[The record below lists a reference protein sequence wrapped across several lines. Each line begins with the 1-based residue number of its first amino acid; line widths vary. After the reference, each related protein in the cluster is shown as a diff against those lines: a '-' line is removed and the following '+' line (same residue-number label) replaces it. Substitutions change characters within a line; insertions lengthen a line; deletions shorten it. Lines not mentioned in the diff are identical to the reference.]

1 MRWTCRVY
9 FSDADMDGR
18 HADLH
23 GDVRHGNVRHRRHPR
38 WQQHADHHRRRGWLG
53 HHHGDRYRCG
63 RANGYVMQTIMV
75 TIEAA
80 DMTPAAPS
88 NVMATAD
95 DTDPGDL
102 MITVTWTD
110 GENVEAHGVVLF
122 NSDFSEWPYIA
133 RGMNGSH
140 TFSDVDAGSYVA
152 VVVALN
158 ADGTLLTDADGAYL
172 FGPGNSV
179 TIGQ

>member
-1 MRWTCRVY
+1 M
-9 FSDADMDGR
+9 A
-18 HADLH
+18 
-23 GDVRHGNVRHRRHPR
+23 
-38 WQQHADHHRRRGWLG
+38 
-53 HHHGDRYRCG
+53 
-63 RANGYVMQTIMV
+63 
-75 TIEAA
+75 
-80 DMTPAAPS
+80 MT
-88 NVMATAD
+88 D

-110 GENVEAHGVVLF
+110 GMNVEAHGVVLF
-122 NSDFSEWPYIA
+122 NPDFSLTRHIA

-140 TFSDVDAGSYVA
+140 TFSNVDAGSYVA

-172 FGPGNSV
+172 FAPGNSV

>member
-1 MRWTCRVY
+1 MDVPAG
-9 FSDADMDGR
+9 SSMGMDMM
-18 HADLH
+18 HV
-23 GDVRHGNVRHRRHPR
+23 DV
-38 WQQHADHHRRRGWLG
+38 AASCTATMYYY
-53 HHHGDRYRCG
+53 GDRHVN
-63 RANGYVMQTIMV
+63 AAGYSDWATQKIMAT

-80 DMTPAAPS
+80 DMTTEPTSPS

-122 NSDFSEWPYIA
+122 NSDFSEWPYID

-140 TFSDVDAGSYVA
+140 TFSVDAGSYVA

-158 ADGTLLTDADGAYL
+158 ADGTLLTDANGAYL